1 MRTIKFKAKNRVCEW
16 VKGDLLQYLN
26 GSVYIGEN
34 EGPWTDDGF
43 HDSDYTNV
51 EIVDPD
57 TVCQFTGFHDKNG
70 KEIYE
75 GDVLR
80 SDTYP
85 FSCIEDN
92 DIDNYYEIIGWSD
105 EAASFCMVAAK
116 NPKSSVRG
124 VSDGIADGISQKK
137 MQDFEV
143 IGNIHDIEWEQYRE
157 YIPEEE
163 KEQHP

>member
-16 VKGDLLQYLN
+16 VKGDLFQYLD
-26 GSVYIGEN
+26 GTVSIGDN

-51 EIVDPD
+51 EIVNPD
-57 TVCQFTGFHDKNG
+57 TVCQFTGFTDKNG

-80 SDTYP
+80 SDEYP
-85 FSCIEDN
+85 FSCTGDN
-92 DIDNYYEIIGWSD
+92 QYDNYYGAIGWSEE
-105 EAASFCMVAAK
+105 EALFYIVAIK

-124 VSDGIADGISQKK
+124 ISDGISDSISQRM
-137 MQDFEV
+137 MQGFEV
-143 IGNIHDIEWEQYRE
+143 IGNVHDEEWKQYRE
-157 YIPEEE
+157 YIQDED
-163 KEQHP
+163 

>member
-1 MRTIKFKAKNRVCEW
+1 MRTIKFRGKKVTNGVWAYGSLV
-16 VKGDLLQYLN
+16 YLDENGAAIYVQTDN
-26 GSVYIGEN
+26 GSAKVMDLVY
-34 EGPWTDDGF
+34 
-43 HDSDYTNV
+43 
-51 EIVDPD
+51 VDPD
-57 TVCQFTGFHDKNG
+57 TVCQFTGFLDKNG
-70 KEIYE
+70 KEIYD

-80 SDTYP
+80 SDEYP

-124 VSDGIADGISQKK
+124 VSDGIADGISQEK
-137 MQDFEV
+137 MKAFEV
-143 IGNIHDIEWEQYRE
+143 IGNVYDPEWKQYRE
-157 YIPEEE
+157 YIQDED